1 MNYLAARIKKAVRI
15 SLLGKCICHIVG
27 ALMDAKVQ
35 FVILAQW
42 PGDRKVL
49 RSKCTQ
55 FSPSSL
61 LLVACPFQSLSNW
74 PSLETA

>member
-1 MNYLAARIKKAVRI
+1 
-15 SLLGKCICHIVG
+15 
-27 ALMDAKVQ
+27 MDAKVQ

-49 RSKCTQ
+49 RSKGIQ

-61 LLVACPFQSLSNW
+61 LLVACPFQSLNNW
-74 PSLETA
+74 PSLETAWVFSLTCQSGHIRPTFTLYHGS